1 MAGWGSTLKMGK
13 ASKIKSDLE
22 DITELVEIIQ
32 VLKDVADTRFH
43 ELAGRKD
50 RFARFG
56 ESFVEFFRMISLST
70 VRHPLV
76 SNDNPKAAIVGITS
90 EAGFMGD
97 LNAKTIRHIL
107 AEYEKM
113 PGCQLIVVGRKG
125 VEKLGKIQP
134 NMKTFENVEEIGLYE
149 LAIRMKDYLIGE
161 VMEDR
166 LGKVFVVYPWSK
178 NFNLQKPRTVQ
189 LLPCEELLTKQA
201 AFVDAIESVILE
213 SDPIEI
219 ISYLADMWVVCRIYE
234 ILHDTSLSEAAAQ
247 SQQLEASVQRMKK
260 DKKGIAMAFSKARK
274 ADIDKSMRE
283 VFTSRL
289 MTKR

>member
-1 MAGWGSTLKMGK
+1 MGK
-13 ASKIKSDLE
+13 ASSIKSDLE

-32 VLKDVADTRFH
+32 VLKDVADTKFH
-43 ELAGRKD
+43 DLANRKS

-76 SNDNPKAAIVGITS
+76 SNDNPKTGIVGVTS

-97 LNAKTIRHIL
+97 LNAKTMRHIL
-107 AEYEKM
+107 AEKERI
-113 PGCQLIVVGRKG
+113 PDSVIIAVGRKG
-125 VEKLGKIQP
+125 AEKFAAVEP
-134 NMKTFENVEEIGLYE
+134 NMKVFADLEAVGLFEM
-149 LAIRMKDYLIGE
+149 AIRIKDYLVTEI
-161 VMEDR
+161 MEDR
-166 LGKVFVVYPWSK
+166 LGKIVVVYPWSK
-178 NFNLQKPRTVQ
+178 TFNFQKPRTVH

-201 AFVDAIESVILE
+201 EFVDSIESVIEE
-213 SDPIEI
+213 SDPLDI
-219 ISYLADMWVVCRIYE
+219 IGYLADMWVVCRFYE
-234 ILHDTSLSEAAAQ
+234 IMHDTSISEAAAQ

-260 DKKGIAMAFSKARK
+260 DKKGIAGAFMKAK
-274 ADIDKSMRE
+274 KGDIDKSMRE